1 MVNDYF
7 VCVSHS
13 QTRLVSLPGSADV
26 SNIEMFPI
34 ANLDCAGDHDTLS
47 SANFCALI
55 TMDCKYARGIKSA
68 TICSRDNCPQNHG
81 ETLLTFEI
89 HHGKV
94 TPTLVGFS
102 SVKNYCNLEKP
113 LIFTRISVFRD
124 WIEQVLHFSD
134 EFLVFND

>member
-1 MVNDYF
+1 
-7 VCVSHS
+7 
-13 QTRLVSLPGSADV
+13 
-26 SNIEMFPI
+26 
-34 ANLDCAGDHDTLS
+34 
-47 SANFCALI
+47 
-55 TMDCKYARGIKSA
+55 MDCKYARGIKSA
-68 TICSRDNCPQNHG
+68 TICSQHNCPKNHG

-94 TPTLVGFS
+94 APTLVGFS